1 MKRIETSTHYNDDR
15 FVSFTLEEFLEKYP
29 FEKYPY
35 KVGDKVV
42 SSHNK
47 ELIGTIVDINW
58 KNDILYTV
66 KWCNDITNNIAS
78 YYCYDLQPYEE
89 EIKEEDR
96 LEIDADTAIDDDSKT
111 DIIVDGE
118 KLIAPKGYT
127 ILMAT
132 RNSNKLIVEYIKN
145 KQYPKTYDECYE
157 IMNIPENQL
166 IKCGTYG
173 YKAGLLSKFQELLIC
188 RDAYWKIAG
197 DWEEKRKKEINHY
210 VIYSTLNGGLVKD
223 CLSCTMVKH
232 LLDFPTK
239 EMRDAFYENF
249 KDLIEQC
256 KEFL

>member
-1 MKRIETSTHYNDDR
+1 MYFFKGILKRIETSTHYNDDR

-78 YYCYDLQPYEE
+78 YYCYDLQPYKE
-89 EIKEEDR
+89 EIYTDVS
-96 LEIDADTAIDDDSKT
+96 IDEDSKT
-111 DIIVDGE
+111 DIIIDGE
-118 KLIAPKGYT
+118 KLIVPKGYT
-127 ILMAT
+127 VKNAT
-132 RNSNKLIVEYIKN
+132 TNGNSLIVEYIKN
-145 KQYPKTYDECYE
+145 KPQYPNTYEECCQITKKVAKTTHELDIAYNPNLIYD
-157 IMNIPENQL
+157 
-166 IKCGTYG
+166 
-173 YKAGLLSKFQELLIC
+173 FQKLLIC